1 MCIPLVYRTHNDQ
14 IGSMLVCTKIIQHDS
29 NCSFLWFAQVIVAVI
44 CMGIAL
50 VVCETEEKP
59 PKEATPGH
67 KEAPAGK
74 DETSAETAEAPTE
87 EVTDE
92 ECSNACEQE
101 LIVCPDRCE
110 LVTLFC
116 QAMCKLMEYRCH
128 VICAIP

>member
-1 MCIPLVYRTHNDQ
+1 MIQ
-14 IGSMLVCTKIIQHDS
+14 IVHV
-29 NCSFLWFAQVIVAVI
+29 LWFAQVIVAVI

-59 PKEATPGH
+59 PKETPET
-67 KEAPAGK
+67 KETPAEK
-74 DETSAETAEAPTE
+74 DETPAETADAPTE

-101 LIVCPDRCE
+101 LKVCPDRCE